1 MITMQTIVDNAIEA
15 NAEAYKLSY
24 SFAVFWENNKV
35 DTDADKWACAMRNE
49 YRAIEDT
56 LKRLLPDHVDYV
68 SDAMTALRVEVIN
81 ANEHI
86 KEVA

>member
-15 NAEAYKLSY
+15 NAEAYKNSY
-24 SFAVFWENNKV
+24 SFAVFWENNNIDV
-35 DTDADKWACAMRNE
+35 SAVKWATALRHE

-68 SDAMTALRVEVIN
+68 SDSMTALRVEVIN